1 ALIGRKLGHNVY
13 IVIEKLHE
21 LELILEESA
30 ALGVQ
35 PLIGVRARLASIGK
49 GNWQNT
55 GGEKSK
61 FGLSAAQ
68 ILTVIDRLRDAQA
81 LARLHLLRFHLG
93 LQVRGMRHIQRGL
106 GECARFYR
114 QLRALGAPISV
125 AGVGGGLGVDY
136 DGTRSRS
143 DCSVNYTV

>member
-1 ALIGRKLGHNVY
+1 PATSRVYTLSLHDALPILALSERPGSTIVCNGYKDREYIRLALIGRKLGHQVY
-13 IVIEKLHE
+13 IVIEKLSE
-21 LELILEESA
+21 LELILEEAA

-68 ILTVIDRLRDAQA
+68 ILTVIDRLREAQA
-81 LARLHLLRFHLG
+81 LDSLQLLHFHLG
-93 LQVRGMRHIQRGL
+93 
-106 GECARFYR
+106 
-114 QLRALGAPISV
+114 S
-125 AGVGGGLGVDY
+125 
-136 DGTRSRS
+136 
-143 DCSVNYTV
+143 